1 MTSTGLFVPL
11 SGSELREIAALL
23 ARRNLSIDG
32 QGVKN
37 FLLKEARKP
46 TATGARMVRE
56 ALDFASNNP
65 EAVQT
70 LGKLA
75 RAALSGRSPLTRG

>member
-1 MTSTGLFVPL
+1 MPL
-11 SGSELREIAALL
+11 SGSELREIAALFGPSKPVNRWT
-23 ARRNLSIDG
+23 RRQKLST
-32 QGVKN
+32 Q
-37 FLLKEARKP
+37 E
-46 TATGARMVRE
+46 GAQANIRHGREEVRE